1 MTRRHSEASIQ
12 GVILPPSIGAPRSH
26 PIPWAFKARTRN
38 LIIQVFPR
46 NGAQR
51 RTSMPL
57 CVSSA
62 EEVMDSPLFVWRPVW
77 TPQRRK
83 IVKKNFNITKK
94 FLKNYRKLPK
104 YIRKS
109 YKNNLNNLK
118 KYKKI
123 ILKIKLTSNTW

>member
-51 RTSMPL
+51 RTCMPL

-62 EEVMDSPLFVWRPVW
+62 EEDMHSPLFVEGKHPSEQ
-77 TPQRRK
+77 TDK
-83 IVKKNFNITKK
+83 TKK
-94 FLKNYRKLPK
+94 MKIKILDIKK
-104 YIRKS
+104 
-109 YKNNLNNLK
+109 LK
-118 KYKKI
+118 KY
-123 ILKIKLTSNTW
+123 LSNFFEKMFCYFQVFPEKFQS